1 MTIKTLYTSEHP
13 HITITHDINSGDVV
27 LNRTDR
33 FMRNTHGTSPPF
45 VPEQIILINTK
56 EEIYDE

>member
-33 FMRNTHGTSPPF
+33 FMRNPDGVKPPF
-45 VPEQIILINTK
+45 VVERIVLINTK
-56 EEIYDE
+56 E